1 MSARKSRQDQK
12 ETLRSKRKVRFKED
26 RTEGEAEPGGK
37 QGLER
42 LAATP
47 CGEWRPDQVAVAE
60 GAKRQRI
67 EEEDAD
73 KRESKTT
80 GGSSGSD
87 DTTPGAGGGND
98 DETFDEGRDPEELA
112 SPEGAKQTGEGNT

>member
-1 MSARKSRQDQK
+1 MSARKSHQDQK

-26 RTEGEAEPGGK
+26 RTEGEAEPGGE
-37 QGLER
+37 QGPER

-60 GAKRQRI
+60 GAKRQRT

-73 KRESKTT
+73 KRESRDT
-80 GGSSGSD
+80 GGSSASNEQQA
-87 DTTPGAGGGND
+87 AGRGDG
-98 DETFDEGRDPEELA
+98 
-112 SPEGAKQTGEGNT
+112 